1 MEKTAKLLKDCLCY
15 SVQIDGSSDRQQVD
29 SKFIT
34 ARYVP
39 PEEVSVNTLFL
50 GISSS
55 DLGGAC
61 SPGLLDAFVS
71 CLSGVKVETT
81 KLVGVTT
88 DGENANTG
96 KNGCLWKLL
105 REHTGRDILTA
116 WCVCHR
122 SDLALES
129 VQSQV
134 PELSIWMSNVLAV
147 STFFRA
153 SPRRTKLLHQ
163 VRVICLY
170 INTIISSV
178 ILAHFKAKVGK
189 I

>member
-1 MEKTAKLLKDCLCY
+1 MH
-15 SVQIDGSSDRQQVD
+15 
-29 SKFIT
+29 
-34 ARYVP
+34 
-39 PEEVSVNTLFL
+39 
-50 GISSS
+50 
-55 DLGGAC
+55 
-61 SPGLLDAFVS
+61 
-71 CLSGVKVETT
+71 
-81 KLVGVTT
+81 VTT

-96 KNGCLWKLL
+96 KNGGLWKLL

-122 SDLALES
+122 SDLALEF

-163 VRVICLY
+163 VRLICLY
-170 INTIISSV
+170 INTIILDNFQNV
-178 ILAHFKAKVGK
+178 KDFA
-189 I
+189 